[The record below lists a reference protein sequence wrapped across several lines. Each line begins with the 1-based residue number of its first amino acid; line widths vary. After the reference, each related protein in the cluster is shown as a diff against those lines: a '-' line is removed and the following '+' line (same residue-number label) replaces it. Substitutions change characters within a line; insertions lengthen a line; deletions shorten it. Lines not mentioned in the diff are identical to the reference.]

1 MEPLGSFQTSRGS
14 VTEQGFTEALELLL
28 PQRAELLLVHPLGA
42 LAPSSGRLNRK
53 ILHPVD
59 NPGEPAVA
67 VERISGQMSV
77 KKKYKRRFNY
87 VIK

>member
-1 MEPLGSFQTSRGS
+1 MEPLGSFQSNRGS
-14 VTEQGFTEALELLL
+14 VTWQGFTEALELLL

-42 LAPSSGRLNRK
+42 LASGSGRLNRE

-59 NPGEPAVA
+59 NPGEPAIA

-77 KKKYKRRFNY
+77 
-87 VIK
+87 IKNVGGVLIM